1 MYFHLDSVSFPFSVL
16 IMEMPASS
24 YIYEQLNKAMETF
37 HVVIGKHH
45 RQLGSE
51 RRCNRQMKILCQD
64 QMAIIFFFEGG
75 WFLFVCLF
83 VCFGPLCLLYFC
95 TTGPRIYSVCLL

>member
-1 MYFHLDSVSFPFSVL
+1 
-16 IMEMPASS
+16 MEMPASS

-64 QMAIIFFFEGG
+64 QMAIIFFLRGG
-75 WFLFVCLF
+75 GSYLFVCLF
-83 VCFGPLCLLYFC
+83 VLGLFAFC
-95 TTGPRIYSVCLL
+95 TSVLQGLESTVSASCRSV